1 MYSRAMQT
9 LQPVMS
15 HQAASMFSR
24 YHECEGAGTSEKQVN
39 PTSVN
44 QRLQGHESQHLLSF
58 TGSPP
63 YTASC
68 HWMQR
73 VLWERQEGGNTKISW
88 KPPQMTRCVDLDAG
102 CKLSIKLD
110 LICSPKMLHGITTD
124 ISAHAARSGCRSPAP
139 RQT

>member
-1 MYSRAMQT
+1 MQT

-73 VLWERQEGGNTKISW
+73 VLREREEGGNTKIS
-88 KPPQMTRCVDLDAG
+88 
-102 CKLSIKLD
+102 
-110 LICSPKMLHGITTD
+110 
-124 ISAHAARSGCRSPAP
+124 
-139 RQT
+139 